1 MKKMT
6 EARREAILAAAKTL
20 FEEVGFEQA
29 TMSEL
34 TARQGGSKATLY
46 RYFNSKE
53 ALFQEL
59 LQRSAREHSGAM
71 FAMLHP
77 CGGSG
82 NELPPDAMEALAL
95 LNPEQD
101 VTSTLKVFAER
112 GLKTFQ
118 SLRRIATRR
127 ILIAAAS
134 NAEVGTQFYEHGP
147 RRGMQM
153 LARYFEGVMNAGQ
166 LRRADPWVAACHF
179 RALVESEVDEPGL
192 FNARPDL
199 TDEQIHATVARA
211 VDIFMR
217 AYGPA

>member
-6 EARREAILAAAKTL
+6 AARREAILAAAQAL

-34 TARQGGSKATLY
+34 TARMGGSKATLY
-46 RYFNSKE
+46 RYFDSKE

-59 LQRSAREHSGAM
+59 LQRSASEHRGAV

-95 LNPEQD
+95 LNPDQD
-101 VTSTLKVFAER
+101 VATTLGVFAQR
-112 GLKTFQ
+112 ALKTFHALQ
-118 SLRRIATRR
+118 RLATRR

-134 NAEVGTQFYEHGP
+134 NPEVGRQFYENGP
-147 RRGMQM
+147 KRGMQ
-153 LARYFEGVMNAGQ
+153 LLERYFAGVMQAGQ
-166 LRRADPWVAACHF
+166 LRPADPWVAACHF
-179 RALVESEVDEPGL
+179 RALVESEVEEPGL
-192 FNARPDL
+192 FNARPEL
-199 TDEQIHATVARA
+199 TDEQIAGV
-211 VDIFMR
+211 
-217 AYGPA
+217 